1 MREIYPKTFLISISI
16 VLSIIFLFATPALA
30 IEKYGIIIITDSSN
44 AEKHASSLDLEDYL
58 VKLRDLNVSLGNL
71 EEGIF
76 WVKTYNYSDPDHADF
91 IQSVLNIAREQSPFV
106 GISYLNPDRS
116 FKSFLPN
123 MKLANFK
130 DPVDVTRAI
139 FEVIR
144 NFLDSPQKEKL
155 ISKLSGFKHLET
167 TPAEAAVYVDD
178 KPVGKTPLKN
188 LILSPGEHSVVIKKE
203 GYEDLTE
210 KGNIKEGTLESAKI
224 TLELKKGIVD
234 VSTTPSGASVI
245 VDNANLGTTPVTVK
259 LKPGNYILNLR
270 KPGYK
275 PAQKEIRLRSDSHLN
290 EEFTLE
296 ADKVKCFLDVRG
308 YFAKIKITNSSGA
321 EEMKTFIVDQS
332 MLFTRIKDLLEK
344 QPFVELVP
352 KQADARVS
360 ILYEVVPQADMKF
373 SIQIKD
379 SKNAVAPY
387 QTTLTGKLPLQA
399 NDEKLLEISTG
410 VFEAKFLE
418 PLNKMLLDIK
428 TR

>member
-1 MREIYPKTFLISISI
+1 MKDIYPKRVFICFSI
-16 VLSIIFLFATPALA
+16 LLCFFFLFVSPAMA
-30 IEKYGIIIITDSSN
+30 SEKYGIIIITDSSN
-44 AEKHASSLDLEDYL
+44 PDANSISLDLEDYL

-76 WVKTYNYSDPDHADF
+76 WVKTYNYNDTDHADF
-91 IQSVLNIAREQSPFV
+91 IKSSINIPREQVPFV

-116 FKSFLPN
+116 FKSFLPK

-130 DPVDVTRAI
+130 DPVNVTRAI

-144 NFLDSPQKEKL
+144 KFLDSPQKEKL
-155 ISKLSGFKHLET
+155 ISRLSGFKLLET
-167 TPAEAAVYVDD
+167 TPSEATVYVDE
-178 KPVGKTPLKN
+178 KPVGKTPMKN
-188 LILSPGEHSVVIKKE
+188 LILAPGEHSVIIKKE
-203 GYEDLTE
+203 GYEDIAE
-210 KGNIKEGTLESAKI
+210 KGNIKEGTFENAKI
-224 TLELKKGIVD
+224 TMELRKGKVD
-234 VSTTPSGASVI
+234 VSTTPSGAAVI
-245 VDNANLGTTPVTVK
+245 VDEVNLGTTPVTIK
-259 LKPGNYILNLR
+259 LKPGTYTLNIR

-275 PAQKEIRLRSDSHLN
+275 PTQKEVRLRSDSHIS

-308 YFAKIKITNSSGA
+308 YFAKIKIKNSSGD

-332 MLFTRIKDLLEK
+332 LLFAKVKDLLEK

-352 KQADARVS
+352 KQADARVT
-360 ILYEVVPQADMKF
+360 ILFEVVPQAQMKF
-373 SIQIKD
+373 SIKIKD

-387 QTTLTGKLPLQA
+387 QTTLTGKLPVQA
-399 NDEKLLEISTG
+399 DDEKLLEISAR

-418 PLNKMLLDIK
+418 PLNKMLMEIK

>member
-1 MREIYPKTFLISISI
+1 MKEMDLKTFNIPILMI
-16 VLSIIFLFATPALA
+16 LLFFLLLTPQALA
-30 IEKYGIIIITDSSN
+30 AEKYGIIIITDSSN
-44 AEKHASSLDLEDYL
+44 QAANSISLDLEDYL
-58 VKLRDLNVSLGNL
+58 VKLRDINVSLGNL

-76 WVKTYNYSDPDHADF
+76 WVKTYNYNDPDHADF
-91 IQSVLNIAREQSPFV
+91 VKSAIGIPREQVPFV

-130 DPVDVTRAI
+130 DPIEVTRAI

-155 ISKLSGFKHLET
+155 ISRLSGFKLLET
-167 TPAEAAVYVDD
+167 TPAEAQVYVDD
-178 KPVGKTPLKN
+178 KLMGKTPLKN
-188 LILSPGEHSVVIKKE
+188 LIIAPGEHTFDIKKE
-203 GYEDLTE
+203 GYEDITE
-210 KGNIKEGTLESAKI
+210 KGNLKEGAFGDFKM
-224 TLELKKGIVD
+224 TLELKKGKVD
-234 VSTTPSGASVI
+234 VSSSPSGASVI
-245 VDNANLGTTPVTVK
+245 VGDANLGTTPVTVK
-259 LKPGNYILNLR
+259 LQPGTYTLNIR

-275 PAQKEIRLRSDSHLN
+275 PAQKEIRIRSDSQLT

-308 YFAKIKITNSSGA
+308 YFAKIKVTNSSGA
-321 EEMKTFIVDQS
+321 EEIKTFIVDQS
-332 MLFTRIKDLLEK
+332 MLFAKIKDLLEK

-360 ILYEVVPQADMKF
+360 ILYEVVPQEQMKF
-373 SIQIKD
+373 SVQIKD

-387 QTTLTGKLPLQA
+387 QVTLTGKLPLQA
-399 NDEKLLEISTG
+399 DDEKLLEISAR
-410 VFEAKFLE
+410 VFETKFLE
-418 PLNKMLLDIK
+418 PLNKMLIDIK

>member
-1 MREIYPKTFLISISI
+1 MKEMDLKTFIIPVLIII
-16 VLSIIFLFATPALA
+16 IIFLLLTPQAMA
-30 IEKYGIIIITDSSN
+30 AEKYGIIIITDSSN
-44 AEKHASSLDLEDYL
+44 QAANSISLDLEDYL
-58 VKLRDLNVSLGNL
+58 VKLRDINVSLGNL

-76 WVKTYNYSDPDHADF
+76 WVKTYNYNDPDHADF
-91 IQSVLNIAREQSPFV
+91 IKSAIGIPREQVPFV

-130 DPVDVTRAI
+130 DPIEVTRAI

-144 NFLDSPQKEKL
+144 NFLDPPQKEKL
-155 ISKLSGFKHLET
+155 ISRLSGFKLLET
-167 TPAEAAVYVDD
+167 TPPEASVYIDD
-178 KPVGKTPLKN
+178 KPVGKTPMKN
-188 LILSPGEHSVVIKKE
+188 LIIAPGEHSVVIKKE
-203 GYEDLTE
+203 GYEDTVE
-210 KGNIKEGTLESAKI
+210 KGNLKEGAFGESKI
-224 TLELKKGIVD
+224 TLELKKGKID

-245 VDNANLGTTPVTVK
+245 VDNKDMGTTPVTVK
-259 LKPGNYILNLR
+259 LQPGTYILNIR

-275 PAQKEIRLRSDSHLN
+275 PVQKEIRIRSDSQLTG
-290 EEFTLE
+290 EFTLE
-296 ADKVKCFLDVRG
+296 ADKVKCYLDVRG
-308 YFAKIKITNSSGA
+308 YFAKIKVKNSSGE

-360 ILYEVVPQADMKF
+360 ILYEVVPQAQMKF

-379 SKNAVAPY
+379 SKNAVTPY
-387 QTTLTGKLPLQA
+387 QTTLMGKLPMQA
-399 NDEKLLEISTG
+399 DDEKLLEISTR
-410 VFEAKFLE
+410 VFEIKFLE